1 MEQQKSQDNPYL
13 RALEA
18 GPKLWETGQLRR
30 TKMHVSCLAE
40 SIDNKNALTPA
51 LRELLEASIT
61 LQTTSTKILAAYLK
75 RSPTT
80 IRKEFQQI
88 LTILGAQDINLVVH
102 TTEDEDFLSKQKLSD
117 SNKTLSY

>member
-1 MEQQKSQDNPYL
+1 MKQQKPQDNTYL
-13 RALEA
+13 RAPEA
-18 GPKLWETGQLRR
+18 RPEVREIGQLRR

-51 LRELLEASIT
+51 LRELLEASIN

-75 RSPTT
+75 HSPAT

-102 TTEDEDFLSKQKLSD
+102 TTEDEDCLSKQKLSG
-117 SNKTLSY
+117 SSKTLSY